1 MALLTRRQTQR
12 ERHRFTVDDIDRMVE
27 AGILFENDPVELI
40 DGEVIRMSAVG
51 RLHVG
56 CVTGLTDAFGS
67 RLGSAANL
75 SVQNPLRLDEHNEP
89 EPDIVLLRFRGDSY
103 RGKMPEAPDA
113 LLVIEV
119 SDSSLEYDRSV
130 KLPMYARAGVPETWI
145 VDLRNPAVE
154 KHTDPDPETG
164 TYRSL
169 VRLERGE
176 RISPD
181 ALPSVVLEVTDILG
195 PA

>member
-1 MALLTRRQTQR
+1 MALLTRRQTRR
-12 ERHRFTVDDIDRMVE
+12 ERHRFTVDDIDRMVD
-27 AGILFENDPVELI
+27 AGILFENDRVELI

-56 CVTGLTDAFGS
+56 CVTSLTDAFGPAL
-67 RLGSAANL
+67 RKTANL

-89 EPDIVLLRFRGDSY
+89 EPDVVLLRYRDDSY
-103 RGKMPEAPDA
+103 RGKMPEASDA

-130 KLPMYARAGVPETWI
+130 KLAMYARAGIPETWI
-145 VDLRNPAVE
+145 ADLRSAAIE
-154 KHTDPDPETG
+154 KHTDPDPGTG
-164 TYRSL
+164 AYRSV
-169 VRLERGE
+169 VRLERGD

-181 ALPSVVLEVTDILG
+181 ALPSVVLAVTDILG
-195 PA
+195 TA